1 MSTYDYK
8 NCQSLF
14 GYAAEVHVRSRGQ
27 CQLCLCGG
35 PPLDF
40 HLWRQMTVEHL
51 VGESQGGYL
60 KQIRAAVSARFPGFP
75 AEAQESIARRIDI
88 DNTVTACSFCNSTTS
103 RDINEKSIYGML
115 HEVQGDVEQV
125 MAHVHRELTSI
136 LERKRKD
143 VQWKLASVMEAFE
156 REVRAKI
163 TGAGS

>member
-1 MSTYDYK
+1 M
-8 NCQSLF
+8 
-14 GYAAEVHVRSRGQ
+14 
-27 CQLCLCGG
+27 
-35 PPLDF
+35 
-40 HLWRQMTVEHL
+40 W
-51 VGESQGGYL
+51 ESHL
-60 KQIRAAVSARFPGFP
+60 KQIRAAVSARFPGLP
-75 AEAQESIARRIDI
+75 AEAQESVARRIDI

-103 RDINEKSIYGML
+103 RDINEKSIYEML